1 MIHSSSKACA
11 ELIAESMKNSYF
23 SNSNVQ
29 VSTVRAGNVVGGG
42 DWSDMRLV
50 PDPIRSIEKKFF
62 LVRNSSF
69 IRPWQHVLDP
79 LFGYLILAT
88 KSKSFLSLEFWPQ
101 KGNISVKKWFK
112 NYQKLN

>member
-1 MIHSSSKACA
+1 
-11 ELIAESMKNSYF
+11 MKNSYF

-50 PDPIRSIEKKFF
+50 PDLIRSIEKKNF
-62 LVRNSSF
+62 LVRNPSF

-88 KSKSFLSLEFWPQ
+88 KSKKFSENGILAPQ
-101 KGNISVKKWFK
+101 KGNISVKKFI
-112 NYQKLN
+112 QKLSKNLELKLKIKILLKK